1 MEIKEQNF
9 RKVEQLLHQAGYTL
23 PELLIDSCKY
33 NSRLLNISEVY
44 IKRCQQIYYK
54 LDKDVLSRGEKGRL
68 LEELSGILF
77 QKSVENLFDVYRNCR
92 TSTNEIDILIR
103 WTESARMGGISTA
116 FSFIGDSFLCECKN
130 YKGPVDVTYV
140 GKFNSLMSVADTY
153 FGVMISWDG
162 ISGRN
167 EWKDSKGLIKKIAL
181 REKRYIVVLD
191 KKDLKELC
199 NGEKNIFSMLY
210 DKYIALKNE
219 TDYDK
224 YIVKHEAEEELL
236 Y

>member
-1 MEIKEQNF
+1 
-9 RKVEQLLHQAGYTL
+9 
-23 PELLIDSCKY
+23 
-33 NSRLLNISEVY
+33 
-44 IKRCQQIYYK
+44 
-54 LDKDVLSRGEKGRL
+54 
-68 LEELSGILF
+68 
-77 QKSVENLFDVYRNCR
+77 
-92 TSTNEIDILIR
+92 
-103 WTESARMGGISTA
+103 MGGISTV

-236 Y
+236 N

>member
-1 MEIKEQNF
+1 M
-9 RKVEQLLHQAGYTL
+9 
-23 PELLIDSCKY
+23 
-33 NSRLLNISEVY
+33 
-44 IKRCQQIYYK
+44 
-54 LDKDVLSRGEKGRL
+54 
-68 LEELSGILF
+68 
-77 QKSVENLFDVYRNCR
+77 
-92 TSTNEIDILIR
+92 
-103 WTESARMGGISTA
+103 
-116 FSFIGDSFLCECKN
+116 
-130 YKGPVDVTYV
+130 
-140 GKFNSLMSVADTY
+140 ADTY

-236 Y
+236 N

>member
-77 QKSVENLFDVYRNCR
+77 QKVLKIYLMFI
-92 TSTNEIDILIR
+92 EIAGQVQMKLI
-103 WTESARMGGISTA
+103 
-116 FSFIGDSFLCECKN
+116 F
-130 YKGPVDVTYV
+130 
-140 GKFNSLMSVADTY
+140 
-153 FGVMISWDG
+153 
-162 ISGRN
+162 
-167 EWKDSKGLIKKIAL
+167 
-181 REKRYIVVLD
+181 
-191 KKDLKELC
+191 
-199 NGEKNIFSMLY
+199 
-210 DKYIALKNE
+210 
-219 TDYDK
+219 
-224 YIVKHEAEEELL
+224 
-236 Y
+236 